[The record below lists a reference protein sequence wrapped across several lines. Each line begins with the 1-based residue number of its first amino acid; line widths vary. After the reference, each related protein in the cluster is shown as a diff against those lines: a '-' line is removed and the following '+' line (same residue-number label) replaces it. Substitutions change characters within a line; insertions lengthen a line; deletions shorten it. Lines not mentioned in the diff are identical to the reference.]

1 MSNENF
7 YDVVVIGGGP
17 AGLTAALYLARA
29 CYRVLVIE
37 KEKFGGQITIT
48 DEVVN
53 YPGVMKTSGKELT
66 QAMQKQAEH
75 FGAEFLLGDVVSLKK
90 AEEASGAEIWETTT
104 DKGSYK
110 SFGILLATGAHPRM
124 IGFPGEAKFR
134 GHGVAYCA
142 TCDGEFF
149 RGKEIF
155 VVGGGFAAA
164 EESVFLTKYASHVTI
179 LIRGNDFS
187 CAEAVA
193 EAAKNHPKITVLTNT
208 EVVYVE
214 GDHTL
219 RKICYKNKNTGEETI
234 FDSADDTFGISSDSA
249 ALLPF
254 VEVLTASGEK
264 TGLAFHGVPG
274 GHEFTSFIL
283 GLYNAAGPGQP
294 LDPAIRERILAIDHK
309 VHMQILVS
317 LSCTMCPDLVVAAQR
332 IASLN
337 LLVTAEVYDIAHFP
351 DLKEKYNVMSVPC
364 LIINQDQVTFG
375 KKNIPQLLELL

>member
-1 MSNENF
+1 
-7 YDVVVIGGGP
+7 
-17 AGLTAALYLARA
+17 
-29 CYRVLVIE
+29 
-37 KEKFGGQITIT
+37 
-48 DEVVN
+48 
-53 YPGVMKTSGKELT
+53 
-66 QAMQKQAEH
+66 MQKQAEH
-75 FGAEFLLGDVVSLKK
+75 FGAEFLLGGCCQPKK

-155 VVGGGFAAA
+155 VVGGAFAAA

-234 FDSADDTFGISSDSA
+234 FRFC
-249 ALLPF
+249 
-254 VEVLTASGEK
+254 
-264 TGLAFHGVPG
+264 
-274 GHEFTSFIL
+274 
-283 GLYNAAGPGQP
+283 
-294 LDPAIRERILAIDHK
+294 R
-309 VHMQILVS
+309 
-317 LSCTMCPDLVVAAQR
+317 
-332 IASLN
+332 
-337 LLVTAEVYDIAHFP
+337 
-351 DLKEKYNVMSVPC
+351 
-364 LIINQDQVTFG
+364 
-375 KKNIPQLLELL
+375 